1 MQIHE
6 DHLHPHHH
14 LRHLSQPKHHQHH
27 HQHPHRISI
36 NLTTVIYS
44 HASCHP
50 SLLFTLI
57 IGWITLQNEIMP
69 RSHCEKPLAHQMRHH
84 PEAAPRLPVLSTR
97 AHGFRARRPRT
108 SRARRRRCL
117 GRSVGSGGNIIYIVF
132 FKLFSMCLH
141 LLLCARDF
149 VLRSGRSRSEPW
161 ACSTSKTSTRR
172 TAKGGWG
179 SATANPSQRRPS
191 RSPGFAHRR
200 GGEKSNHERRSKKNN
215 IFFYIILYI

>member
-1 MQIHE
+1 MPQMVAWVQIHE

-27 HQHPHRISI
+27 HQHPHRISV
-36 NLTTVIYS
+36 NLTPVIYS

-84 PEAAPRLPVLSTR
+84 PEAAPCLPVLSTR

-117 GRSVGSGGNIIYIVF
+117 GRSVGSGGINM
-132 FKLFSMCLH
+132 S
-141 LLLCARDF
+141 
-149 VLRSGRSRSEPW
+149 
-161 ACSTSKTSTRR
+161 
-172 TAKGGWG
+172 
-179 SATANPSQRRPS
+179 
-191 RSPGFAHRR
+191 
-200 GGEKSNHERRSKKNN
+200 
-215 IFFYIILYI
+215 FFYKVIDLMKGYFSSMEANGQLRQELMEAKVELMSLRQCRGLELLEVQQGHLGVKRSTWSRDRLILYIYICV